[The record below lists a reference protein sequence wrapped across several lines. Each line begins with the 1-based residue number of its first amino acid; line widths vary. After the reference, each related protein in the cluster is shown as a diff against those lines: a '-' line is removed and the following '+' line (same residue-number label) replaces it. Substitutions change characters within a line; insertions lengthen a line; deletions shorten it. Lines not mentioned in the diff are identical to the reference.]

1 MMVVFSKTD
10 PRNAD
15 SAIIER
21 LAKKLELQT
30 IDDLKTETI
39 AIQSLIQDKGG
50 LNIETKQHIIEL
62 LNKFKKLQG
71 LEATDILYQPVI
83 NKAITKSTSLI
94 LPHEFLCPITLEIM
108 LDPVII
114 ATGQVIEL
122 MVWFKLPW
130 YVLETNIIIC
140 LFYRHMRRRVYRNGL
155 TQDIRLVLKQDRS

>member
-30 IDDLKTETI
+30 MEDLKTETK
-39 AIQSLIQDKGG
+39 AITKLIQEKGV
-50 LNIETKQHIIEL
+50 LSIETKQHVIEL

-71 LEATDILYQPVI
+71 IEATDILYEPVTN
-83 NKAITKSTSLI
+83 NKSFTKSTSPI

-108 LDPVII
+108 LEPVII
-114 ATGQVIEL
+114 ATGQVNFIS
-122 MVWFKLPW
+122 
-130 YVLETNIIIC
+130 YHI
-140 LFYRHMRRRVYRNGL
+140 
-155 TQDIRLVLKQDRS
+155 

>member
-1 MMVVFSKTD
+1 MKKAKRRTDTQDIELAVDMMVVFSKTD

-30 IDDLKTETI
+30 MDDLKRETI
-39 AIQSLIQDKGG
+39 AIKSLIHEKGG

-71 LEATDILYQPVI
+71 VEATDILYEPSI
-83 NKAITKSTSLI
+83 ANNKSFTKSTSLV

-108 LDPVII
+108 LEPVII
-114 ATGQVIEL
+114 STGQVLIL
-122 MVWFKLPW
+122 YMNVMIPGW
-130 YVLETNIIIC
+130 
-140 LFYRHMRRRVYRNGL
+140 
-155 TQDIRLVLKQDRS
+155 